1 MTVLKKQFEIGSKK
15 IWVRQASGMERLKYE
30 TLLAKTFRKFRHFGT
45 DNTKWTEEQQEEF
58 LVGLELAGGAMEDQ
72 IRDLVPPCLMD
83 ETDLN
88 HIDRDTLMAIFDFVR
103 GTGGDEEHEG
113 AIPLDS

>member
-15 IWVRQASGMERLKYE
+15 VWVRQASGMERLKYE
-30 TLLAKTFRKFRHFGT
+30 TILAKTFRKFRHFGP
-45 DNTKWTEEQQEEF
+45 NNLEWTEEQQEEF
-58 LVGLELAGGAMEDQ
+58 LVALESAGGAMEDQ

-88 HIDRDTLMAIFDFVR
+88 HIDRDTLMDIFDFVR
-103 GTGGDEEHEG
+103 GNSEEPEG
-113 AIPLDS
+113 AVPLDS